1 MNELEELFK
10 SMNGEETKT
19 ESLSIKDILAI
30 AQKYFDILWAKKWIV
45 VVAGLIGGVIGL
57 IYAWNKKIT
66 YTAHYTFTVG
76 GSSSTSP
83 SLGGLSSLF
92 NLGGGGMDAFT
103 GDNVLELLKS
113 PTLMEKTLLSPVLY
127 NGDSIT
133 FMEYALIC
141 DSTRAA
147 CEKEKES
154 DNGNPREKVSIC
166 DVTFP
171 IGQDRATF
179 TRAQDSILAQ
189 KANGFISHNVAVARR
204 DKKLSFMEYSFYHTD
219 EAFTKSFSEAH
230 LKAVSDFYIDT
241 KTALARKNVES
252 FQSKADSVRK
262 SLDQCFSRRAAYS
275 DANRNAN
282 GQYLNVTQWKIDT
295 DIQILSTTYTEMIKN
310 IEMLKLNLAKE
321 TPLIQI
327 IDEPRYPLPNDK
339 MRKMKGMVAG
349 GFLGGFLSCLAILAW
364 NIISEMKKKLETEE
378 NEQEGSTSQNE

>member
-1 MNELEELFK
+1 MNELEELIK
-10 SMNGEETKT
+10 SMNGEESDK
-19 ESLSIKDILAI
+19 EALSIKDISTI
-30 AQKYFDILWAKKWIV
+30 VKKYFDILWAKKWIIV
-45 VVAGLIGGVIGL
+45 IIGLIGGIIGL
-57 IYAWNKKIT
+57 VYAWNKKVT

-76 GSSSTSP
+76 GSSSATS
-83 SLGGLSSLF
+83 SLGGLSSLL

-127 NGDSIT
+127 DGDSIT

-141 DSTRAA
+141 DSTRAI
-147 CEKEKES
+147 CEKGGKSENSKP
-154 DNGNPREKVSIC
+154 GKVVSIC
-166 DVTFP
+166 DVSFP
-171 IGQDRATF
+171 LGQDRATF

-189 KANGFISHNVAVARR
+189 KANGFINRGVVVARR
-204 DKKLSFMEYSFYHTD
+204 DKKLSFMEYSFDHQD
-219 EAFTKSFSEAH
+219 EVFAKAFSEAH

-241 KTALARKNVES
+241 KTALARRNVES

-282 GQYLNVTQWKIDT
+282 GQYVNVTQWKIDT

-310 IEMLKLNLAKE
+310 IELLKLNLAKE

-327 IDEPRYPLPNDK
+327 IDEPRLPLPNDK
-339 MRKMKGMVAG
+339 MGRSKGAIIG
-349 GFLGGFLSCLAILAW
+349 GFLAGFLACLAILGW
-364 NIISEMKKKLETEE
+364 NIFLDIKKKMEEEETSNTN
-378 NEQEGSTSQNE
+378 NEAV

>member
-1 MNELEELFK
+1 MSELEELLQ
-10 SMNGEETKT
+10 SINGETPSNEEKSFK
-19 ESLSIKDILAI
+19 EIWGVIK
-30 AQKYFDILWAKKWIV
+30 KYIDILWSKKWIIV
-45 VVAGLIGGVIGL
+45 IIGLIGGIIGL
-57 IYAWNKKIT
+57 IYAWNRKIT

-76 GSSSTSP
+76 GSSTATTGFS
-83 SLGGLSSLF
+83 GLSSLL

-113 PTLMEKTLLSPVLY
+113 PALMERTLLSPVVY

-141 DSTRAA
+141 DSTRAN
-147 CEKEKES
+147 CENRTSSDEKKPS
-154 DNGNPREKVSIC
+154 KIVSIC
-166 DVTFP
+166 DVCFP
-171 IGQDRATF
+171 LGQERATF
-179 TRAQDSILAQ
+179 SRAQDSILAQ
-189 KANGFISHNVAVARR
+189 KAAGFIMQSVKVARR
-204 DKKLSFMEYSFYHTD
+204 DKKLSFMEYSFDHQD
-219 EAFTKSFSEAH
+219 EVFAKAFSEAH

-241 KTALARKNVES
+241 KTALARRNVES

-327 IDEPRYPLPNDK
+327 IDEPRLPLPNDK
-339 MRKMKGMVAG
+339 MGRSKGAIIG
-349 GFLGGFLSCLAILAW
+349 GFLAGFLACLAILVW
-364 NIISEMKKKLETEE
+364 NIFLDIKKKMEEEETSNTN
-378 NEQEGSTSQNE
+378 NEAV